1 MAETITVS
9 FDDPVN
15 KPSHYNHA
23 GIECIEAIRAALTPE
38 EFRGYIKGNNM
49 KYTWREQYK
58 NGDEDMKKATWYM
71 NYYQEK
77 VINASKSISDT

>member
-1 MAETITVS
+1 MEDTLTIS
-9 FDDPVN
+9 FDPVN

-49 KYTWREQYK
+49 KYTWRETYK
-58 NGDEDMKKATWYM
+58 NKDEDLRKAHWYL
-71 NYYQEK
+71 NYYLEK
-77 VINASKSISDT
+77 LDDS